1 MWKFKSLKGKDK
13 WIFLLTIGI
22 ILCILAFPAENLAN
36 RSKTKN
42 PADANRSGTDSAGM
56 GTGNAG
62 MGTDRVGIGIGST
75 GMGDSLRQENAGEIG
90 MESGQGEGLPLSE
103 NTSGDGTVPAASA
116 RAETSYEA
124 QLEQRIR
131 EILKHVDGVG
141 NVDVMV
147 VLKSSAEK
155 VIHVDDNTS
164 FSTTD
169 ETDSSGGKRRIES
182 QEQGS
187 STVMTSQ
194 DGQSLPIIE
203 KEMYPEL
210 SGIVISA
217 SGGGNPG
224 VQAEISAAMEALFGL
239 PANKIKVLKRVE

>member
-42 PADANRSGTDSAGM
+42 PAEENRSGTDSA
-56 GTGNAG
+56 
-62 MGTDRVGIGIGST
+62 
-75 GMGDSLRQENAGEIG
+75 E
-90 MESGQGEGLPLSE
+90 METSPGEGLTPSE

-131 EILKHVDGVG
+131 EILKNVDGVG

-182 QEQGS
+182 REQGS

-194 DGQSLPIIE
+194 NGQNLPIIE

-210 SGIVISA
+210 SGIVVSA

-239 PANKIKVLKRVE
+239 PAHKIKVLKRVE

>member
-13 WIFLLTIGI
+13 WIFLLTVGI

-42 PADANRSGTDSAGM
+42 PTEANRSGTDSAGM
-56 GTGNAG
+56 GESPG
-62 MGTDRVGIGIGST
+62 
-75 GMGDSLRQENAGEIG
+75 QENAGETG
-90 MESGQGEGLPLSE
+90 MESGPGEGLPLSE
-103 NTSGDGTVPAASA
+103 NTSGNSTVPAASA
-116 RAETSYEA
+116 KTETSYEA

-182 QEQGS
+182 REQGS

-194 DGQSLPIIE
+194 NGQSLPIIE

-217 SGGGNPG
+217 SGGGNPR